1 MIRRAGFVA
10 FTAALLLP
18 AAAAAYTAYGQQ
30 SWSRWTA
37 SDRCA
42 QAAQRA
48 YPDFTAEANAKRDA
62 AFKSCLSNGNL
73 PPRSLGNGP
82 AKP

>member
-1 MIRRAGFVA
+1 MIRRVGIIIFA
-10 FTAALLLP
+10 AALLPP
-18 AAAAAYTAYGQQ
+18 AAGFAFTSNGQQ
-30 SWSRWTA
+30 SWARWTA

-48 YPDFTAEANAKRDA
+48 YPDFTAESNAKRDA
-62 AFKSCLSNGNL
+62 TYKNCLASSNL
-73 PPRSLGNGP
+73 PPRSLDNNP